1 MKKIIFVLTLL
12 CSIILGDEYAQVRA
26 NVENGICKDSDI
38 PILDRLCQA
47 GNGDA
52 CNDLVNGYISYAS
65 PSVKEL
71 TDGRKYCGITRDKK
85 KQFFYAELGC
95 KFGNPESCG
104 RLGFY
109 YHEKKDHC
117 KAVEFDEKA
126 CNGGAIS
133 YCNNVGVLYTEGH
146 CGHPIDYNKA
156 LSYYKKACKAGNK
169 GACGNYKIIKNKMR

>member
-1 MKKIIFVLTLL
+1 MKKIIFILTLL
-12 CSIILGDEYAQVRA
+12 CSVVLGDEYARVRA

-52 CNDLVNGYISYAS
+52 CNDLVNGYTAYAS

-71 TDGRKYCGITRDKK
+71 VGGDRRKYCGITRDRK

-95 KFGNPESCG
+95 KFGNPYSCG

-109 YHEKKDHC
+109 YHEKKRPLQ
-117 KAVEFDEKA
+117 
-126 CNGGAIS
+126 S
-133 YCNNVGVLYTEGH
+133 
-146 CGHPIDYNKA
+146 
-156 LSYYKKACKAGNK
+156 S
-169 GACGNYKIIKNKMR
+169 